1 MDVWNSISSG
11 DEIAQCLGED
21 ADVAGQPQPSV
32 VITCSPLPA
41 VLDSS
46 LTHLQRTGGGENR
59 SHLAHPLQELPQLN
73 ANVAVPLPQLLTC
86 CLGL

>member
-1 MDVWNSISSG
+1 MDVWSSISSG
-11 DEIAQCLGED
+11 DEVAQWLGED
-21 ADVAGQPQPSV
+21 ADVAGHPQPSV

-41 VLDSS
+41 ALDSS
-46 LTHLQRTGGGENR
+46 LTHLQRTGGGEKR
-59 SHLAHPLQELPQLN
+59 SHLPDPLQELPQLD